1 MQQVDIV
8 EDPHI
13 YFDKLTSDR
22 EEVTA
27 VNFVS
32 DEAIKM
38 RWKYKVDF
46 IETNTKNN
54 VVIAA
59 YTTGQARLKLYT
71 YLQTLGPRAVYTDT
85 DSVIF
90 TTKQGKSKPSLCDYL
105 GDLTDEVPNNSIQ
118 TFVTGGPKI
127 YGYELQR
134 PDKDG
139 STAHCKIRGI
149 TLNYKT
155 MSNVN
160 CNVLKQVCDKTLR
173 CHGVCGRCPQNLE
186 R

>member
-1 MQQVDIV
+1 M
-8 EDPHI
+8 
-13 YFDKLTSDR
+13 TSDR
-22 EEVTA
+22 EEGTA

-46 IETNTKNN
+46 IETNTKTN

-139 STAHCKIRGI
+139 NTHIAQLGGLPSTI
-149 TLNYKT
+149 KT
-155 MSNVN
+155 CSM
-160 CNVLKQVCDKTLR
+160 
-173 CHGVCGRCPQNLE
+173 
-186 R
+186 